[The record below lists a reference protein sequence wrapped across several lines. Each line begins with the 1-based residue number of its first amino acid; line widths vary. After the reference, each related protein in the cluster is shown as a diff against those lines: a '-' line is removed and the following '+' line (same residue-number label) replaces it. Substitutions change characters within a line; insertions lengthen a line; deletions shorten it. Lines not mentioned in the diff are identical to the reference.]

1 MLLLCLEPGQTALD
15 RDCKGGQ
22 GLACW
27 PATELPVG
35 FPDWPVA
42 WLYGQLN
49 VSIAGSLFGLLAVD
63 VT

>member
-42 WLYGQLN
+42 WLYG
-49 VSIAGSLFGLLAVD
+49 
-63 VT
+63 